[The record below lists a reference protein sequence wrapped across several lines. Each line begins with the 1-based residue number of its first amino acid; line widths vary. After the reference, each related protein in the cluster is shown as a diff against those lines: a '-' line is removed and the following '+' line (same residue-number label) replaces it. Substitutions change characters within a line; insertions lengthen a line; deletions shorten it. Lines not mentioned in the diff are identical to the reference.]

1 MVEMTKEEFRELCT
15 LLGGQSETARL
26 LGLSAS
32 RNLRKVIK
40 GDLKVPAH
48 WIENLKP
55 IALEKSKQLI
65 KFYES

>member
-1 MVEMTKEEFRELCT
+1 MNKEQFKEICI

-40 GDLKVPAH
+40 GDLKVPQH
-48 WIENLKP
+48 WVEKLKV
-55 IALEKSKQLI
+55 IALEKSKKLI
-65 KFYES
+65 EFSKE